1 MLGSRRTGIINRQ
14 CHPFG
19 ESWVGSMALRGV
31 RMPAAQALSSGD
43 ARFRLR
49 LSALQ
54 AHSGNG
60 RDDLRPGSPQGAVRP
75 RAYLRGAEEQTRGE
89 RKRGSSSK
97 EGASRTPCLIRE
109 SFDCKM

>member
-1 MLGSRRTGIINRQ
+1 MLVSRRTGIINRQ

-75 RAYLRGAEEQTRGE
+75 RAYLRGAEADAL
-89 RKRGSSSK
+89 S
-97 EGASRTPCLIRE
+97 
-109 SFDCKM
+109 